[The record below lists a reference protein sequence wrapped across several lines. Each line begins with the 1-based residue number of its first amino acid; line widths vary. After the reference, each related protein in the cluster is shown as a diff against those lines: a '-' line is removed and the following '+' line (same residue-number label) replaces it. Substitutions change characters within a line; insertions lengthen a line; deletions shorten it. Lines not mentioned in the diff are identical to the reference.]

1 MSLQR
6 NKGGVGRDIGAART
20 RQRHRHVLDDAPG
33 GRAHDQHAVG
43 EEDRLVNVMGDEQD
57 RGLELGPEP
66 QQVLL
71 HHRARLRIERTEGL
85 VHQQDGRLVGERP
98 RDADPL
104 LHATRKLGRI
114 AMGETGK
121 ADHIE
126 QFVGDG
132 ARPGPPFPLGIG
144 SECDVVPDRLPREQR
159 VLLEYHATIGTGADN
174 LISVN
179 PDPSG
184 GRANIA
190 GDRVEQC
197 GFAAARGTEQAHER
211 ARADIDGR
219 VFERTNGLAAAAKP
233 YRYVPNLD
241 APAIERRPSPRKAR
255 HIDG

>member
-1 MSLQR
+1 
-6 NKGGVGRDIGAART
+6 
-20 RQRHRHVLDDAPG
+20 
-33 GRAHDQHAVG
+33 
-43 EEDRLVNVMGDEQD
+43 MGDEQD
-57 RGLELGPEP
+57 RDLELSPEP
-66 QQVLL
+66 QQILL
-71 HHRARLRIERTEGL
+71 HHRARLRIERAEGL

-114 AMGETGK
+114 AMGETGQ

-132 ARPGPPFPLGIG
+132 ARPGAPFPLGIG
-144 SECDVVPDRLPREQR
+144 SECDVVPDRFPREQR
-159 VLLEYHATIGTGADN
+159 VLLEYHATIGTGADD

-197 GFAAARGTEQAHER
+197 GFAAARGAEQAHER
-211 ARADIDGR
+211 AGVDIDGR
-219 VFERTNGLAAAAKP
+219 VFERVNGPAAAAKP

-241 APAIERRPSPRKAR
+241 APAIERRPAGAR
-255 HIDG
+255 LATSAGDDLASVSITTAPVQRASASSGWSRPGICVLTTAEEGGSHSCRASTVPTA